1 MPEVSRFYGII
12 ILMFADDHDPPHI
25 HVRYGDRRASITIK
39 NGLVTGQLARKE
51 LVKVYQ
57 WIDLHYDEILDNWN
71 RLKNGLE
78 PLPIKPLE

>member
-1 MPEVSRFYGII
+1 
-12 ILMFADDHDPPHI
+12 MFADDHNPPHI

>member
-12 ILMFADDHDPPHI
+12 ILMFADDHNPPHI

-78 PLPIKPLE
+78 PLPINPLE

>member
-1 MPEVSRFYGII
+1 MITI
-12 ILMFADDHDPPHI
+12 PPHI